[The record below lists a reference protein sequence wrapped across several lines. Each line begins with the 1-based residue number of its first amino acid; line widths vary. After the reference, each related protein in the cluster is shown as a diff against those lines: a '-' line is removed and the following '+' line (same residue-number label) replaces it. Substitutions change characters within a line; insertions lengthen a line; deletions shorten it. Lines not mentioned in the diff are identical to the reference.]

1 MNKFNVGD
9 TVFDLRFGFGVVQP
23 KNEEKKEEHLYV
35 QFNYAEAA
43 YYLYYLSDGRPTIT
57 WFGPILLTLEE
68 AAKLGYFP
76 EKKKVK
82 KKVKKTVDK
91 WIILEPVTECALEV
105 YNENPNDWTIEDDG
119 FRDCIV
125 VKTTLEWEVE
135 E

>member
-1 MNKFNVGD
+1 MTKFNIGD
-9 TVFDLRFGFGVVQP
+9 QVFDLRFGFGVVQP

-82 KKVKKTVDK
+82 KTVDK
-91 WIILEPVTECALEV
+91 WVLLDPVSENVFDIFNEPPSPL
-105 YNENPNDWTIEDDG
+105 YHIYPNH
-119 FRDCIV
+119 IV
-125 VKTTLEWEVE
+125 VKTTLEYEVE